1 MPPER
6 KGSVRRET
14 KETQVTVEMN
24 LDGSGQVDIA
34 TGIGML
40 DHLLEQLPRHSLFD
54 IMIQASGDIDRD
66 PHHLIED
73 VGISLGRALAE
84 ALGERRGIVR
94 MAHAVV
100 PLDEALA
107 LVAVD
112 LSGRGHAAVDLPFTS
127 DRIGELPTEMIAHHL
142 AAFAVEG
149 RFNLH
154 VRVLAGTNDHHK
166 AEAAFKALARALGDA
181 TRIDPRISDIPSTK
195 GTL

>member
-54 IMIQASGDIDRD
+54 ITIQASGDIERD

-73 VGISLGRALAE
+73 VGIGLGRALSE